1 MTNDERKEF
10 IKKNKAIYFNRIRYF
25 FYEWTD
31 MKAYQRM
38 FVPETFFSFFYQLL
52 VIMIAFCSVTI
63 IIYNHV
69 ELKQANEAHL
79 DFIAKYFEVYL

>member
-38 FVPETFFSFFYQLL
+38 FVPETFFSFFINY
-52 VIMIAFCSVTI
+52 
-63 IIYNHV
+63 
-69 ELKQANEAHL
+69 
-79 DFIAKYFEVYL
+79 